1 MLKRCVVDSI
11 AILLCMCFIAGCGG
25 GNKVVDNVKDV
36 ANSKMET
43 AANALGQATSHPK
56 YAQFRALKL
65 NCSYDTACKIM
76 LGKPTFQIGGT
87 CTWASNGDTIL
98 CSFENDKLYLKSF
111 DTKKIILKDAFS
123 IDQFN
128 KIQKGDSYDTVK
140 GKLNKQDGYLSA
152 HYITPIGEYE
162 QYSWR
167 NSDET
172 IAEILFVKGNVCD
185 KKIKGLNNGKP
196 PVVNTPEEKAKV
208 TSSNSAGS
216 DVRDPVR
223 FGKIDEMFLG
233 KWKRT
238 GESASTLTIEEA
250 DPQKGGYYVKVFFY
264 RLADLEGYAHIEGNN
279 LSISQGTLNRD
290 HKFSGTIEKVNG
302 VIRFTV
308 TESSF
313 SLLKSGH
320 VCEFR

>member
-1 MLKRCVVDSI
+1 MEASKMLKRCVVDSI

-196 PVVNTPEEKAKV
+196 PVVNTPEEKAAVDVLYNYCDALSNKQYEKAYNYFTPELQKLAGGYDSFMKNV
-208 TSSNSAGS
+208 GAWDLRIVESKIISSNDHSARIQAITESKAILKEGTIIRRLKETLIIQKRS
-216 DVRDPVR
+216 SGWKIADVKSAV
-223 FGKIDEMFLG
+223 IDE
-233 KWKRT
+233 K
-238 GESASTLTIEEA
+238 I
-250 DPQKGGYYVKVFFY
+250 VK
-264 RLADLEGYAHIEGNN
+264 N
-279 LSISQGTLNRD
+279 
-290 HKFSGTIEKVNG
+290 K
-302 VIRFTV
+302 
-308 TESSF
+308 
-313 SLLKSGH
+313 
-320 VCEFR
+320 

>member
-1 MLKRCVVDSI
+1 MIVLQSWCVCV
-11 AILLCMCFIAGCGG
+11 LLRA
-25 GNKVVDNVKDV
+25 VVGD

-196 PVVNTPEEKAKV
+196 PVVNTPEEKAAVDVLYNYCDALSNKQYEKAYNYF
-208 TSSNSAGS
+208 TPSKIISSNDHSARIQAITESKAILKEGTIIRRLKETLIIQKRS
-216 DVRDPVR
+216 SGWKIADVKSAV
-223 FGKIDEMFLG
+223 IDE
-233 KWKRT
+233 K
-238 GESASTLTIEEA
+238 I
-250 DPQKGGYYVKVFFY
+250 VK
-264 RLADLEGYAHIEGNN
+264 N
-279 LSISQGTLNRD
+279 
-290 HKFSGTIEKVNG
+290 K
-302 VIRFTV
+302 
-308 TESSF
+308 
-313 SLLKSGH
+313 
-320 VCEFR
+320 